1 MSVKSFLFVVTY
13 PLLRVEIKKIER
25 ERVRGL
31 PPRLLRPASIEPFDL
46 EIDGH
51 LSPCGTAK
59 ATHLA
64 KLAPQLPVG
73 ALQVRNGTDEFECH
87 SIECIVGDGLLKIV
101 LKGRHRFRSSRSPGV
116 GKGGQTL
123 SRFLGT
129 LRLIDGAGLLD
140 ELLPRFLVRLPFE
153 FLVALV
159 RHIAQFVKN
168 AALLDHRASID
179 PPSSPK
185 ASVVMSCVKN
195 AR

>member
-1 MSVKSFLFVVTY
+1 MATSAPV
-13 PLLRVEIKKIER
+13 
-25 ERVRGL
+25 GL
-31 PPRLLRPASIEPFDL
+31 PKPHTWRNLRGNARLVPSKSEM
-46 EIDGH
+46 
-51 LSPCGTAK
+51 
-59 ATHLA
+59 
-64 KLAPQLPVG
+64 
-73 ALQVRNGTDEFECH
+73 VRM
-87 SIECIVGDGLLKIV
+87 
-101 LKGRHRFRSSRSPGV
+101 SSRSPGV
-116 GKGGQTL
+116 GKGGKTL
-123 SRFLGT
+123 SPFLGT

-153 FLVALV
+153 FLAALV